1 MSARTL
7 PIRRTTISVVAVLAT
22 FVLGPSVA
30 AADPP
35 ALNRDPCSVSLA
47 LAAHWPGGM
56 ETSTGT
62 VRFVSDAYDR
72 YLSAQPPCSSAV
84 G

>member
-7 PIRRTTISVVAVLAT
+7 PIRRTAVSVVAVLAT
-22 FVLGPSVA
+22 LVLGPSVA

-35 ALNRDPCSVSLA
+35 ALNRDQCSVSLA
-47 LAAHWPGGM
+47 RAGHWPGGM

-72 YLSAQPPCSSAV
+72 YLSAQPPCSSAA

>member
-7 PIRRTTISVVAVLAT
+7 PIRRTAVPVAAVVAVL
-22 FVLGPSVA
+22 VLGPSVA

-35 ALNRDPCSVSLA
+35 ALNRDQCSVLLA
-47 LAAHWPGGM
+47 RAAHWPGSM
-56 ETSTGT
+56 ETAQGT
-62 VRFVSDAYDR
+62 VRLVSDAYGSH
-72 YLSAQPPCSSAV
+72 LSAQPACTSPE